1 MKAINRTKHTIHLT
15 ALASCL
21 IAGLGALV
29 QPGSLQA
36 MQEKEKTK
44 EILKKEFLI
53 IDMSETKQMREFAN
67 NCALLFRW
75 LSMSKRFEECKYPYD
90 ETSGE
95 YTILR
100 NTRQQESEH
109 DIHDKIVDARALLEK
124 ILKSL
129 KFDDSKPTP
138 AITGTIH
145 LLDTLCHFINSI
157 DGKETALESVLK
169 QAHATFLDLTRTAPY
184 TLSIREKKFLEILEP
199 VLNLNS
205 SQKIDRKLLC
215 TIAELL
221 GAPNT
226 LIEFIQNPQA
236 FAPGLKNKT
245 SKIFG
250 EPIKICKPVR
260 SIQQQKELDEAL
272 LDCAKISDFST
283 YQLLPSFN
291 KWLPFEELLEFGA
304 NPNFCKKNRATPL
317 FYVVQNYRQSSAEAL
332 KFISLLL
339 KFGADV
345 NRENCN
351 GKTPLSMAVE
361 NICVDEDE
369 VQRINKLITLL
380 IPTATRRTLYN
391 AFCIAKREQH
401 NKIADFLY
409 KELAPRPGSQSAF
422 SQVKNPKSWD
432 TNFFFKD

>member
-75 LSMSKRFEECKYPYD
+75 LSMSKRFEECRYPYD
-90 ETSGE
+90 VTSGE
-95 YTILR
+95 YIILR
-100 NTRQQESEH
+100 NTYPVKTEF
-109 DIHDKIVDARALLEK
+109 DIHDDSIDGRKLLKKIQQALK
-124 ILKSL
+124 IET
-129 KFDDSKPTP
+129 DEPTP
-138 AITGTIH
+138 EIINAVGI
-145 LLDTLCHFINSI
+145 LDTLCNFINSI
-157 DGKETALESVLK
+157 DSKETALESVLK

-184 TLSIREKKFLEILEP
+184 TRAAREKKFLEVLDPILN
-199 VLNLNS
+199 VNS
-205 SQKIDRKLLC
+205 SKKIDRKLLC

-236 FAPGLKNKT
+236 FVPGLKNKT
-245 SKIFG
+245 IKIFG

-272 LDCAKISDFST
+272 LWAAENRNFYSGVR
-283 YQLLPSFN
+283 LPSFDSRFSFKDLLDAGAN
-291 KWLPFEELLEFGA
+291 ANFCKKDQKTPLSHIVRNYFGVEQDLEYISLLLEFGA
-304 NPNFCKKNRATPL
+304 
-317 FYVVQNYRQSSAEAL
+317 
-332 KFISLLL
+332 
-339 KFGADV
+339 DV
-345 NRENCN
+345 NMKNIDGETHLNQAISGDRSERSERERL
-351 GKTPLSMAVE
+351 KIV
-361 NICVDEDE
+361 
-369 VQRINKLITLL
+369 TLL
-380 IPTATRRTLYN
+380 APTATNDNICRGIEL
-391 AFCIAKREQH
+391 AEKAKLFE
-401 NKIADFLY
+401 IADFLHQ
-409 KELAPRPGSQSAF
+409 ELAHRPGSQSAF
-422 SQVKNPKSWD
+422 SQVKNQNNCD
-432 TNFFFKD
+432 TNFFFED